1 MTGLLPRFTGL
12 ADWLADQTG
21 ADTLTIDSIT
31 KMAGGAIQE
40 NWHLEVT
47 ISGGSLDGAGALVPT
62 SCSPAG
68 HASSC
73 G

>member
-21 ADTLTIDSIT
+21 ADALTIDSIT

-47 ISGGSLDGAGALVPT
+47 ISGGRLDGAGALVLRTDAP
-62 SCSPAG
+62 S
-68 HASSC
+68 
-73 G
+73 